1 MESTDFTVA
10 LQRNH
15 LILKI
20 QHAEKTAEVLRRWC
34 NDLQLAREFRICL
47 EEFSIDL
54 DTIMITAVES
64 LKLQESSFVSGLTT
78 TISIKKGMFRDSVQN
93 NNVVSRR
100 KEGLLICAEP
110 LFTTSNVV
118 LQREQHATLGV
129 STHKPFDL
137 MKDGDELISAIL
149 G

>member
-1 MESTDFTVA
+1 MESTDFAVA

-78 TISIKKGMFRDSVQN
+78 TISIKKGMSRDS
-93 NNVVSRR
+93 SRR

-118 LQREQHATLGV
+118 LQREQHATLGA